1 MSVGRICVRTVDLA
15 EGREPVQ
22 AAAQRM
28 HARNVGT
35 LVVLGS
41 DKRPVGLI
49 TDRDL
54 AVRVLAN
61 GRDPN
66 QTTVSDVMTPFPQT
80 INEHTP
86 IEVALQLMRVEK
98 CRRLPVID
106 DNYQLVGVVSLD
118 DILQLLIEEFREIG
132 LLLRQESPQLLATG

>member
-1 MSVGRICVRTVDLA
+1 MSVGRICVRSVDLA
-15 EGREPVQ
+15 ERMEPVH

-35 LVVLGS
+35 LVVLSS
-41 DKRPVGLI
+41 DKHPIGVV

-54 AVRVLAN
+54 AVRVLGN

-66 QTTVSDVMTPFPQT
+66 LTTVGDVMTPCPRT
-80 INEHTP
+80 IHEDTP
-86 IEVALQLMRVEK
+86 IEVALQMMRLEK

-106 DNYQLVGVVSLD
+106 AEGKLIGLISVD
-118 DILQLLIEEFREIG
+118 DILELLIEEFREIG
-132 LLLRQESPQLLATG
+132 MLLREESPQMLAVS